1 MTDGTSPGGM
11 FAGGLG
17 AAAEV
22 VAVLKRRQ
30 QTLATAE
37 SLTGGLV
44 GATITAVA
52 GSSAVYRGGLITYA
66 TELKHALAGVS
77 STTLANVGPVA
88 AATAVQMARG
98 AAEVCGADWGLA
110 TTGVAGP
117 DPQHGHPVGQV
128 FVAVVGP
135 GGTGAPDATRAER
148 PVQVRELAL
157 TGDRAAIRAGSTAAV
172 LELLLESLRPEDP
185 RPEDPQLE
193 SSVGDGG
200 V

>member
-1 MTDGTSPGGM
+1 MTGGTSPALTSVGE
-11 FAGGLG
+11 LG

-22 VAVLKRRQ
+22 VAVLKRRRE
-30 QTLATAE
+30 TLATVE

-66 TELKHALAGVS
+66 TELKHALARVS
-77 STTLANVGPVA
+77 SATLADVGPVA
-88 AATAVQMARG
+88 ASTAVQMARG
-98 AAEVCGADWGLA
+98 GVEVCGADWGLA

-117 DPQHGHPVGQV
+117 DPQDGHPVGHV

-135 GGTGAPDATRAER
+135 RSRGAPETER
-148 PVQVRELAL
+148 PVQVRELVL

-172 LELLLESLRPEDP
+172 LALLLESLLPGP
-185 RPEDPQLE
+185 
-193 SSVGDGG
+193 
-200 V
+200 